1 MPRIAAWLAACGS
14 NSTCAD
20 AFPVFSTSMSPRA
33 ARAAP
38 SRAGADR
45 HAALSA
51 TRRAASSSSTPPN
64 PLEDLRDQLLAPSI
78 LRGGSE
84 SEVVQNLSFK
94 IYQPRIERVPS
105 ATRTDCCV
113 RMQLSTRI
121 LACDPRCKADSRLI
135 RSQRHT
141 VAPFADACAL
151 VLRFQRSAAVEVDVV
166 HLSGP

>member
-1 MPRIAAWLAACGS
+1 MCRTL
-14 NSTCAD
+14 TCAN
-20 AFPVFSTSMSPRA
+20 AFPVFSANMSPRA

-51 TRRAASSSSTPPN
+51 TRRAASSSSTSPD

-84 SEVVQNLSFK
+84 CEVVQNLSFK

-151 VLRFQRSAAVEVDVV
+151 VLRFQRSDKFEVDVV